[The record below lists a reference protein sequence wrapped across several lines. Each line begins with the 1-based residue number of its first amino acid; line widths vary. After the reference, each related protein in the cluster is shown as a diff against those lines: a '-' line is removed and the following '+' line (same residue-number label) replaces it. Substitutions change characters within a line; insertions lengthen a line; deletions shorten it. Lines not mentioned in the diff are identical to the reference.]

1 GPEPRRGDLIVA
13 GALFLATAREVCEFD
28 EMTVSEWSLREGIL
42 LDAIGHHDPAD
53 WTEDPRAIRRAS
65 VQSLARRC
73 SFPEE
78 HSRQVARLALDGFAQ
93 TEAFPT
99 LAPTPRHLLL
109 P

>member
-42 LDAIGHHDPAD
+42 RDAIGQHDPAD
-53 WTEDPRAIRRAS
+53 WAEDPRAIRRAS

-78 HSRQVARLALDGFAQ
+78 HSRQVARLALDLFDH
-93 TEAFPT
+93 TEHFHELDGTDRPM
-99 LAPTPRHLLL
+99 P
-109 P
+109 